1 MKTKLLLN
9 LTIFFIISILVF
21 ISCKKD
27 NTTPQQQPNN
37 SHSFL
42 TNTQWVGSY
51 HIVSP
56 GREYDPPCCLKFNSD
71 TTAVLYSFFVFNGN
85 NTFIEKDSI
94 NGVITRID
102 STDADHST
110 RVIVDFPEINDHQ
123 TMVIANRQKL
133 TSTTADANK
142 PNALISISLELFPTA
157 APSLTGT
164 AWHGMFKDSYPD
176 LNTIEFRKSGN
187 NNVTVYFRNGNY
199 APETATPQI
208 PTPGI
213 LQVLYVQ
220 QGAMV
225 YMSGYNEENRKLLPY
240 FGVLSPSGDKMW
252 VDSRSMY
259 ARLPNYIQ
267 TAPIYGPVGA
277 TPVIAKN

>member
-1 MKTKLLLN
+1 MKTKLLFN
-9 LTIFFIISILVF
+9 LTSIIILV
-21 ISCKKD
+21 ILVVTGCKKD
-27 NTTPQQQPNN
+27 NTTPKPPVNN
-37 SHSFL
+37 AHSFL

-71 TTAVLYSFFVFNGN
+71 TTVILYSFFVFNVN

-94 NGVITRID
+94 NGVITGID
-102 STDADHST
+102 STSADRST
-110 RVIVDFPEINDHQ
+110 RVTVNFPEINDHQ
-123 TMVIANRQKL
+123 TMLITNRQKL

-142 PNALISISLELFPTA
+142 PNVPISITLESFPAA

-225 YMSGYNEENRKLLPY
+225 YMSGYNEENRKLVPY
-240 FGVLSPSGDKMW
+240 FGVLTPSGDKMW

-259 ARLPNYIQ
+259 ARLPNYVQ
-267 TAPIYGPVGA
+267 TAPIYGPIGA